1 MKSILINSL
10 EKPGTRRNSMLKYK
24 FFIKFRK
31 LTALGNKHD
40 ASVPAI

>member
-1 MKSILINSL
+1 VSLINSP
-10 EKPGTRRNSMLKYK
+10 ENPGTRRNSTLKYK

-31 LTALGNKHD
+31 FTALRNKLD